1 VTIAEAAQAALEKV
15 LHVQGVHVRDAHRGA
30 LTERCHTCV
39 ALSEA
44 VAAARVAAVEA
55 TTLPERP
62 AHPRRKT
69 GSKRRGDRG
78 DTAHGGGGGC

>member
-1 VTIAEAAQAALEKV
+1 VTRDEAVQAALEKV
-15 LHVQGVHVRDAHRGA
+15 LHVQVVHVRDAHRGE
-30 LTERCHTCV
+30 LTESCNTCV

-62 AHPRRKT
+62 AHTRRKT
-69 GSKRRGDRG
+69 GRQRRH
-78 DTAHGGGGGC
+78 DT